1 MSFRHILLGLSFL
14 TLPTLSSGAMAQNS
28 NAPGLNPNL
37 QTTSSANSSSIRQSS
52 IFLGRVDGRA
62 PNSVSGVGLNTQSID
77 PILNIYTN
85 LGPNF
90 TARQAQS
97 AFDEIDDLEQDLEEM
112 VMDVVFDQNFIRSAD
127 ITFDS
132 TPFHLQLSQTG
143 TSLNLGLGGVSG
155 AGRVRVNTSRL
166 VGTILIDLV
175 CPTLRA
181 DVEVQN
187 VSASG
192 SYDVFSGTAQDFEAD
207 FDIVVNDVSCSFSRY
222 SFLANILL
230 NDSIIENIANNK
242 AQNFLEDSLDG
253 REIPTMLGIQDFIT
267 SLREYVEIVDVTFNQ
282 FPQAVTLT
290 TPELGEIGTTLDLPQ
305 SITVNNP
312 VSQGAISR
320 EANMVLDSAE
330 RIIGGFAGTN
340 LQLDVFLDN
349 DTKNELSFIVSN
361 VENLPRTFAAYDE
374 LIGRQFIT
382 YQTPNE
388 PTPLRIFAGN
398 RHAATDTLTGNGFL
412 QFIPLPRE
420 IVRREPLSFSSEN
433 HLIGG
438 VYSFATRVSNQRV
451 DLRNRADHVNFLEI
465 FGPADGAIGINER
478 FTPPPPTPRT
488 RRRTPT
494 QPATPPPPG
503 EEPPCSTCPF
513 R

>member
-1 MSFRHILLGLSFL
+1 MSFRHILLGLTFL

-28 NAPGLNPNL
+28 NALGLNSNP
-37 QTTSSANSSSIRQSS
+37 QTPSSANSSSIRQSS

-97 AFDEIDDLEQDLEEM
+97 AFDEIDDLEQDLEEL
-112 VMDVVFDQNFIRSAD
+112 VLDVVFDQNFIRSAD

-166 VGTILIDLV
+166 AGTGLVDIV

-181 DVEVQN
+181 DIEVQN

-207 FDIVVNDVSCSFSRY
+207 FDFVVNDVSCSFSLF
-222 SFLANILL
+222 SFIPNILF
-230 NDSIIENIANNK
+230 NDSLIENIGNKK

-290 TPELGEIGTTLDLPQ
+290 TPELGEIGMTLDLPQ

-312 VSQGAISR
+312 ASQGAISR

-349 DTKNELSFIVSN
+349 DTKNELSFIVSH
-361 VENLPRTFAAYDE
+361 VLDLPSTFAAYDVNRN
-374 LIGRQFIT
+374 RQYIS
-382 YQTPNE
+382 YQGLSE
-388 PTPLRIFAGN
+388 PTPLNIFAGN
-398 RHAATDTLTGNGFL
+398 RLAATDRTQRNGFL

-420 IVRREPLSFSSEN
+420 ITSGGRLSVSSESR
-433 HLIGG
+433 LIGG
-438 VYSFATRVSNQRV
+438 VYSFAEPLFNRRVNLSNNAEAT
-451 DLRNRADHVNFLEI
+451 LFLEI
-465 FGPADGAIGINER
+465 FGRDRDAVGINEQFVPTR
-478 FTPPPPTPRT
+478 TPSTPARPRPTPPPSP
-488 RRRTPT
+488 
-494 QPATPPPPG
+494 
-503 EEPPCSTCPF
+503 ESPPCGRCSF
-513 R
+513 E

>member
-1 MSFRHILLGLSFL
+1 MSFRHILLGLTFL

-28 NAPGLNPNL
+28 NAPGLNPNP

-166 VGTILIDLV
+166 AGTILIDLV

-349 DTKNELSFIVSN
+349 DTKNELSFIVSH
-361 VENLPRTFAAYDE
+361 VLDLPSTFAAYDVNRN
-374 LIGRQFIT
+374 RQYIS
-382 YQTPNE
+382 YQGLSE
-388 PTPLRIFAGN
+388 PTPLNIFAGN
-398 RHAATDTLTGNGFL
+398 RLAATDRTQRNGFL

-420 IVRREPLSFSSEN
+420 ITSGGRLSVSSESR
-433 HLIGG
+433 LIGG
-438 VYSFATRVSNQRV
+438 VYSFAEPLFNRRVNLSNNAEAT
-451 DLRNRADHVNFLEI
+451 LFLEI
-465 FGPADGAIGINER
+465 FGRDRDAVGINEQFVPTR
-478 FTPPPPTPRT
+478 TPSTPAQPRPTPPPSP
-488 RRRTPT
+488 
-494 QPATPPPPG
+494 
-503 EEPPCSTCPF
+503 ESPPCGRCSF
-513 R
+513 E

>member
-14 TLPTLSSGAMAQNS
+14 TLPTLSSGAMAQNL
-28 NAPGLNPNL
+28 NVPGLNSNP
-37 QTTSSANSSSIRQSS
+37 QTPSSANSSSIRQSS

-112 VMDVVFDQNFIRSAD
+112 VLDVVFDQNFIRSAD

-155 AGRVRVNTSRL
+155 AGRVRVNTSR
-166 VGTILIDLV
+166 VISSGIGSFVANIFCSTI
-175 CPTLRA
+175 RA

-192 SYDVFSGTAQDFEAD
+192 SYDAFTGIAQNFDAD
-207 FDIVVNDVSCSFSRY
+207 FDIVVNDISCSFSPL
-222 SFLANILL
+222 SFVANILL
-230 NDSIIENIANNK
+230 NDSLIENIANRK
-242 AQNFLEDSLDG
+242 AQNFLEDALDG
-253 REIPTMLGIQDFIT
+253 RQIQTMLGIQDFIT

-290 TPELGEIGTTLDLPQ
+290 TPELGEIGMTLDLPQ

-349 DTKNELSFIVSN
+349 DTKNELSFIVSH
-361 VENLPRTFAAYDE
+361 VLDLPSTFAAYDVNRN
-374 LIGRQFIT
+374 RQYIS
-382 YQTPNE
+382 YQGLSE
-388 PTPLRIFAGN
+388 PTPLNIFAGN
-398 RHAATDTLTGNGFL
+398 RLAATDRTQRNGFL

-420 IVRREPLSFSSEN
+420 ITSGGRLSVSSESR
-433 HLIGG
+433 LIGG
-438 VYSFATRVSNQRV
+438 VYSFAEPLFNRRVNLSNNAEAT
-451 DLRNRADHVNFLEI
+451 LFLEI
-465 FGPADGAIGINER
+465 FGRDRDAVGINEQFVPTR
-478 FTPPPPTPRT
+478 TPSTPARPRPTPPPSP
-488 RRRTPT
+488 
-494 QPATPPPPG
+494 
-503 EEPPCSTCPF
+503 ESPPCGRCSF
-513 R
+513 E

>member
-1 MSFRHILLGLSFL
+1 MSFRHILLGLTFL

-28 NAPGLNPNL
+28 NALGLNPNP
-37 QTTSSANSSSIRQSS
+37 QTPSSANSSSIRQSS

-192 SYDVFSGTAQDFEAD
+192 SYDCLLYTSPSPRDQRG
-207 FDIVVNDVSCSFSRY
+207 SRMP
-222 SFLANILL
+222 S
-230 NDSIIENIANNK
+230 
-242 AQNFLEDSLDG
+242 
-253 REIPTMLGIQDFIT
+253 
-267 SLREYVEIVDVTFNQ
+267 
-282 FPQAVTLT
+282 
-290 TPELGEIGTTLDLPQ
+290 
-305 SITVNNP
+305 
-312 VSQGAISR
+312 
-320 EANMVLDSAE
+320 SA
-330 RIIGGFAGTN
+330 
-340 LQLDVFLDN
+340 
-349 DTKNELSFIVSN
+349 
-361 VENLPRTFAAYDE
+361 
-374 LIGRQFIT
+374 
-382 YQTPNE
+382 
-388 PTPLRIFAGN
+388 
-398 RHAATDTLTGNGFL
+398 
-412 QFIPLPRE
+412 
-420 IVRREPLSFSSEN
+420 
-433 HLIGG
+433 
-438 VYSFATRVSNQRV
+438 
-451 DLRNRADHVNFLEI
+451 
-465 FGPADGAIGINER
+465 
-478 FTPPPPTPRT
+478 
-488 RRRTPT
+488 
-494 QPATPPPPG
+494 
-503 EEPPCSTCPF
+503 
-513 R
+513 